1 MTSPGEPTA
10 STTYRPG
17 HPLDLRFVLMGA
29 KSVTSVQGVRWWTTI
44 TPDGPSSV
52 AFRPSSDGSIRA
64 DSWGPGTDW
73 ALTHL
78 PRLLGADDDTV
89 DEFRPDHPLV
99 RRLAGQFEALRVGAT
114 GRWYEALAI
123 AAIGQR
129 VVTADAKTSR
139 KRLAYRYGEQ
149 PVDLAPVPAFPEPDR
164 MLRLPD
170 HDFHRAGIDRGRAR
184 VIRVAARYADRLER
198 LAGVPGRDAD
208 RWLQQLPGVG
218 PWTAA
223 LAASAAGGHAD
234 AVPVGD
240 LHIPG
245 MVSRA
250 LSGEA
255 GDDARMLELL
265 EPFAGHRQ
273 RVVRLIKM
281 AGPGPRE
288 HRPAPTRG
296 DISRI

>member
-1 MTSPGEPTA
+1 MTRSGEPDA
-10 STTYRPG
+10 ATTYRPR
-17 HPLDLRFVLMGA
+17 HPIDLRFALMGA
-29 KSVTSVQGVRWWTTI
+29 KSVTSIHGVRWWTTV
-44 TPDGPSSV
+44 TPEGPASV
-52 AFRPSSDGSIRA
+52 AFRPSTDGTIRA
-64 DSWGPGTDW
+64 DAWGPGTDW
-73 ALTHL
+73 ALTQL
-78 PRLLGADDDTV
+78 PRLLGAHDDDV
-89 DEFRPDHPLV
+89 DEFQPSHPLV
-99 RRLAGQFEALRVGAT
+99 RRLAGQFDALRVGAT
-114 GRWYEALAI
+114 GRWYEALSI

-139 KRLAYRYGEQ
+139 KRLAFRYGEQ
-149 PVDLAPVPAFPEPDR
+149 PVDLAPVPAFPEPER

-170 HDFHRAGIDRGRAR
+170 HDFHRAGIDRARAR
-184 VIRVAARYADRLER
+184 VIRVAARYADRIER
-198 LAGVPGRDAD
+198 LADIPGTDAD

-223 LAASAAGGHAD
+223 LATAAAGGHAD

-250 LSGEA
+250 LSGED
-255 GDDARMLELL
+255 GDDDRMLELL

-281 AGPGPRE
+281 AGPGPAPN
-288 HRPAPTRG
+288 RPAPTRG

>member
-1 MTSPGEPTA
+1 MSAPATPDA
-10 STTYRPG
+10 ATTYRPR
-17 HPLDLRFVLMGA
+17 HAVDLRFALMGA
-29 KSVTSVQGVRWWTTI
+29 KSVTSVGGVRWWTTV
-44 TPDGPSSV
+44 TPEGPASV
-52 AFRPSSDGSIRA
+52 AFRAASDATVRA
-64 DSWGPGTDW
+64 DAWGPGTDW

-78 PRLLGADDDTV
+78 PRLLGAHDETV
-89 DEFRPDHPLV
+89 GEFRPDHPLV
-99 RRLAGQFEALRVGAT
+99 RDLAGRFDALRIGAT
-114 GRWYEALAI
+114 GRWYEGLAI

-139 KRLAYRYGEQ
+139 KRLAFRYGSR
-149 PVDLAPVPAFPEPDR
+149 PVDTAPVPAFPAPER
-164 MLRLPD
+164 MLQLPD

-184 VIRVAARYADRLER
+184 VVRVAARYADRLER
-198 LAGVPGRDAD
+198 LADVPGADAD
-208 RWLQQLPGVG
+208 RWLRQLPGVG
-218 PWTAA
+218 TWTAA
-223 LAASAAGGHAD
+223 LATASAGGNPD

-250 LSGEA
+250 LSGED

-273 RVVRLIKM
+273 RVVRLIKI
-281 AGPGPRE
+281 AGPGPAP

>member
-1 MTSPGEPTA
+1 MTSPGSPA
-10 STTYRPG
+10 ATTSYRPSR
-17 HPLDLRFVLMGA
+17 PIDLRFVLMGA
-29 KSVTSVQGVRWWTTI
+29 KSVTSVQGVRWWTTV
-44 TPDGPSSV
+44 TPEGASSV
-52 AFRPSSDGSIRA
+52 AFRPSSDGTIRA
-64 DSWGPGTDW
+64 DAWGPGTDW
-73 ALTHL
+73 ALTQL

-89 DEFRPDHPLV
+89 DEFRPDHPLI
-99 RRLAGQFEALRVGAT
+99 RRLAGQFDALRVGAT
-114 GRWYEALAI
+114 GRWYEALSI

-139 KRLAYRYGEQ
+139 KRLAFRYGEQ
-149 PVDLAPVPAFPEPDR
+149 PVELAPVPAFPEPER

-198 LAGVPGRDAD
+198 LADVPGTDAD
-208 RWLQQLPGVG
+208 RWLQRLPGVG

-223 LAASAAGGHAD
+223 LTASAAGGHAD

-250 LSGEA
+250 LSGED
-255 GDDARMLELL
+255 GDDERMLELL

-281 AGPGPRE
+281 VGPGPRE
-288 HRPAPTRG
+288 HRPAPARG

>member
-1 MTSPGEPTA
+1 MTQPSEPAA
-10 STTYRPG
+10 SITYRPS
-17 HPLDLRFVLMGA
+17 HPVDLRFALMGA
-29 KSVTSVQGVRWWTTI
+29 KSVTSVQGVRWWTTVAP
-44 TPDGPSSV
+44 TGPASV
-52 AFRPSSDGSIRA
+52 AFRPSGDGSIRA
-64 DSWGPGTDW
+64 DAWGPGTDW

-78 PRLLGADDDTV
+78 PRLLGADDHDAE
-89 DEFRPDHPLV
+89 DFRPAHRLV
-99 RRLAGQFEALRVGAT
+99 RHLTSRFDALRVGAT
-114 GRWYEALAI
+114 GRWYEALSI

-129 VVTADAKTSR
+129 VVTADATTSR
-139 KRLAYRYGEQ
+139 KRLAFRYGEQ
-149 PVDLAPVPAFPEPDR
+149 PVEIAPVPAFPEPDR

-184 VIRVAARYADRLER
+184 VIRIAARYADRLER
-198 LAGVPGRDAD
+198 LEGVPGADAD

-223 LAASAAGGHAD
+223 LATSAAGGNAD

-250 LSGEA
+250 LSGED
-255 GDDARMLELL
+255 GDDDRMLELL

-281 AGPGPRE
+281 AGPGPAPN
-288 HRPAPTRG
+288 RPAPTRG